1 MTDRKDN
8 ENEKITDT
16 EELLSLQPCIIKF
29 EEFEGPLDLL
39 LHLVKEKKRDILTIS
54 VASIVDDYIRYLDL
68 MRSLNIDIASEYLKM
83 AATLIHLKSKA
94 LVYESLTDE
103 EEQSPEEKNI
113 IERILIYRR
122 FRDAGH
128 ELSLRKML
136 MRDIFIRRDIRELSE
151 LIPDEVPIEN
161 VDIITLIKLYREI
174 CDRSNRDYSYELT
187 PERVSVLSRIYE
199 LIEIFKEREN
209 IRFLDMF
216 SRHETKIDI
225 IVTFLAI
232 LEMARLRFI
241 KLVQMQNDE
250 LYISANLG
258 EGIMDETIF
267 RSENME
273 YK

>member
-1 MTDRKDN
+1 MSDRKENKDEKII
-8 ENEKITDT
+8 ENEEI
-16 EELLSLQPCIIKF
+16 LSLQPCIIKF

-39 LHLVKEKKRDILTIS
+39 LHLVKEKKKDILTIS

-83 AATLIHLKSKA
+83 AAILIHLKSKA
-94 LVYESLTDE
+94 LVYESISDDE
-103 EEQSPEEKNI
+103 EKPPEEKKI
-113 IERILIYRR
+113 IEQMLIYRR
-122 FRDAGH
+122 FRDASM
-128 ELSLRKML
+128 ELANRRVL

-151 LIPDEVPIEN
+151 LVPDEVPIEN

-174 CDRSNRDYSYELT
+174 CDRGNRDYSYELT
-187 PERVSVLSRIYE
+187 PERVSVLNRIYE
-199 LIEIFKEREN
+199 LIEIFKEKES

-241 KLVQMQNDE
+241 KLVQIQNDE
-250 LYISANLG
+250 LYITANLG

-267 RSENME
+267 RNDNLD

>member
-1 MTDRKDN
+1 MAGKR
-8 ENEKITDT
+8 ENDIERIVDS

-39 LHLVKEKKRDILTIS
+39 LHLVKEKKKDILSIS
-54 VASIVDDYIRYLDL
+54 VASIVDDYIHYLDL

-83 AATLIHLKSKA
+83 AAILIHLKSKA
-94 LVYESLTDE
+94 LVYESISDE
-103 EEQSPEEKNI
+103 EEQTQEEKNL

-122 FRDAGH
+122 FRDAAQD
-128 ELSLRKML
+128 LASRRLL
-136 MRDIFIRRDIRELSE
+136 MRDIFVRRDVKELNE
-151 LIPDEVPIEN
+151 LVPDETPIEN
-161 VDIITLIKLYREI
+161 VDIITLIRLYKEV
-174 CDRSNRDYSYELT
+174 CDRANRDYSYELT

-199 LIEIFKEREN
+199 LLEFFKEREN
-209 IRFLDMF
+209 VKFMEMF

-241 KLVQMQNDE
+241 KLIQTKDDE

-267 RSENME
+267 RSEDLD

>member
-1 MTDRKDN
+1 MSKKKDR
-8 ENEKITDT
+8 ENEGIETT
-16 EELLSLQPCIIKF
+16 EEILSLQPCIIRF

-39 LHLVKEKKRDILTIS
+39 LHLVKEKKKDILGIS
-54 VASIVDDYIRYLDL
+54 VASIVDDYIRYLDI

-83 AATLIHLKSKA
+83 AATLIHLKSRA
-94 LVYESLTDE
+94 LINESLSDDE
-103 EEQSPEEKNI
+103 EKPPEEKDI
-113 IERILIYRR
+113 IQRMLIYRR
-122 FRDAGH
+122 FRDAAA
-128 ELSLRKML
+128 ELASRKVL
-136 MRDIFIRRDIRELSE
+136 MRDIFIRRDIRELNE
-151 LIPDEVPIEN
+151 FIPEEIPIEN
-161 VDIITLIKLYREI
+161 IDIITLIRLYKEI
-174 CDRSNRDYSYELT
+174 CDRTNRDYSYELT
-187 PERVSVLSRIYE
+187 PERVSVMSRIYE
-199 LIEIFKEREN
+199 LLEIFKEKED

-216 SRHETKIDI
+216 SRHETRIDI

-267 RSENME
+267 RMDNLD

>member
-1 MTDRKDN
+1 MSDRKEKDN
-8 ENEKITDT
+8 ERITDS

-39 LHLVKEKKRDILTIS
+39 LHLVKEKKRDILSIS

-94 LVYESLTDE
+94 LVYESLTEE
-103 EEQSPEEKNI
+103 EEQLPEEKNI

-122 FRDAGH
+122 FRDAGA
-128 ELSLRKML
+128 ELARRKML

-151 LIPDEVPIEN
+151 LVPDEVPVEN
-161 VDIITLIKLYREI
+161 VDIITLIRLYREI

-199 LIEIFKEREN
+199 LIEIFKEKEN

-267 RSENME
+267 RPDNID